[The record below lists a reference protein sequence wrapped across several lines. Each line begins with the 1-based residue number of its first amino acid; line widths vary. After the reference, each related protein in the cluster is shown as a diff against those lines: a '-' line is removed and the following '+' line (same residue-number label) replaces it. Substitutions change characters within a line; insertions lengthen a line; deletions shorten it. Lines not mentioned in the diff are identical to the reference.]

1 MNPYGLGWRRSFTAL
16 CWKWISLSTPAIFAL
31 ALAAFN
37 ASGSMSKPWISVSIL
52 RFILSCASSFA
63 SYQHF
68 SRNQMLP
75 FLSKEGTVHA
85 GCNICCHHCCF
96 NRKGTASAE
105 GSTRILSLFH
115 GVSMIRAD
123 ASVSVIGAFTVIL
136 RYPLFMQRY
145 P

>member
-68 SRNQMLP
+68 LGIKFFQSSDRKERFIPGAILAAIIAASIGNVPLP
-75 FLSKEGTVHA
+75 Q
-85 GCNICCHHCCF
+85 N
-96 NRKGTASAE
+96 
-105 GSTRILSLFH
+105 GSTRIRSGFH
-115 GVSMIRAD
+115 GVSIINA
-123 ASVSVIGAFTVIL
+123 AANVSVIGALLVNV
-136 RYPLFMQRY
+136 R
-145 P
+145 